1 MRTELILD
9 RADRRIIASTTQD
22 VEPILERNKALR
34 GESQQGHDCARLV
47 ADIPAVIIVQ
57 WLNEEYARGNTDLRP
72 FTREFNETVVARKL
86 KDPDWRFLST
96 DI

>member
-22 VEPILERNKALR
+22 VEPVLERNKALR
-34 GESQQGHDCARLV
+34 GESQRHDCAWLI

-57 WLNEEYARGNTDLRP
+57 WLNEECARGNIHLRP
-72 FTREFNETVVARKL
+72 FTREFNETVVMRKL
-86 KDPDWRFLST
+86 SDPDWRFLRT

>member
-57 WLNEEYARGNTDLRP
+57 WLNEEYARG
-72 FTREFNETVVARKL
+72 K
-86 KDPDWRFLST
+86 PDAS
-96 DI
+96 

>member
-9 RADRRIIASTTQD
+9 RADRRIIAPTTQD

>member
-9 RADRRIIASTTQD
+9 RAGRRIIASTTQD
-22 VEPILERNKALR
+22 IEPILERNKTLR
-34 GESQQGHDCARLV
+34 GESQRHDCARLI

-57 WLNEEYARGNTDLRP
+57 WLNEEYARGNTHLRP

-86 KDPDWRFLST
+86 RDPEWKHLRT
-96 DI
+96 G

>member
-9 RADRRIIASTTQD
+9 RAGRCIIASTTQD
-22 VEPILERNKALR
+22 VAPILERNKALR
-34 GESQQGHDCARLV
+34 GESQRHDCARLI
-47 ADIPAVIIVQ
+47 ADIPAVIIVR
-57 WLNEEYARGNTDLRP
+57 WLNEEYARGNIHLRP

-86 KDPDWRFLST
+86 KDPDWRFLRT

>member
-22 VEPILERNKALR
+22 VEPVLERNKALR
-34 GESQQGHDCARLV
+34 GESQCHDCARLI

-57 WLNEEYARGNTDLRP
+57 WLNEEYARGNTHLRP
-72 FTREFNETVVARKL
+72 FTHEFNETVVARKL
-86 KDPDWRFLST
+86 KDPDWRFLRT